1 MKSNGNSVISLEEV
15 LKAIAPDGIDGPLPP
30 VHLWNPQNCG
40 DIQMEIRADGSWWHE
55 GVKIKRERLVKL
67 FSRILR
73 KDSDGQIYLVTPYE
87 KVIVHVEDA
96 PFVAVRVD
104 RAGTP
109 GPDQTLAFT
118 TNLGDVALAGIE
130 QPIRVETDSVTLE
143 PSPYILVRGG
153 LEAKLS
159 RPVFY
164 ELANMAEAHEGCAN
178 ALGVWSQGQFFELG
192 PASA

>member
-15 LKAIAPDGIDGPLPP
+15 LQAIAPEGLDGPLPP
-30 VHLWNPQNCG
+30 VHLWNPDHCG

-55 GVKIKRERLVKL
+55 GTRIKRERLVKL

-73 KDSDGQIYLVTPYE
+73 KDPDGQIYLVTPYE

-104 RAGTP
+104 RVGEP
-109 GPDQTLAFT
+109 GRDQTLAFT
-118 TNLGDVALAGIE
+118 TNLGDLALAG
-130 QPIRVETDSVTLE
+130 PDLPLRVETNPETLE
-143 PSPYILVRGG
+143 PSPYVRVRGG

-164 ELANMAEAHEGCAN
+164 ELADMAEAVEGA
-178 ALGVWSQGQFFELG
+178 AGQRGVWSQGQYFELG
-192 PASA
+192 PAA

>member
-15 LKAIAPDGIDGPLPP
+15 LRAIAPDGLDGALPP
-30 VHLWNPQNCG
+30 VDLWNPEHCG

-55 GVKIKRERLVKL
+55 GTRIKRERLVKL

-73 KDSDGQIYLVTPYE
+73 KDADGQIYLVTPYE

-104 RAGTP
+104 RIGEP
-109 GPDQTLAFT
+109 GRDQTLAFT
-118 TNLGDVALAGIE
+118 TNLGDLALAGADL
-130 QPIRVETDSVTLE
+130 PIRVETDAATLE
-143 PSPYILVRGG
+143 PSPYVRIRGG

-164 ELANMAEAHEGCAN
+164 ELADMAEAYEGAVGQ
-178 ALGVWSQGQFFELG
+178 LGVWSQGAFFELG
-192 PASA
+192 PAA